1 MTNKQNS
8 TVKAKTHENAKIQE
22 ETLSTYAEVRVALE
36 NKSNTQMMQEKTIS
50 EARNYESDAVKA
62 RALKYAQSVQ
72 NLKDEIFNLRKQ
84 VQDISKEC
92 ESLRNLV
99 SQKDTELY
107 RIRQLNENLQ
117 KCCINSAD
125 EMKSKN
131 IFAKY
136 YN

>member
-1 MTNKQNS
+1 MNS
-8 TVKAKTHENAKIQE
+8 
-22 ETLSTYAEVRVALE
+22 
-36 NKSNTQMMQEKTIS
+36 QMMWEKTIS
-50 EARNYESDAVKA
+50 EVRNYESDAVKA

-72 NLKDEIFNLRKQ
+72 NFKDEIFNLRKQ

-117 KCCINSAD
+117 KSCINSAD

-131 IFAKY
+131 IFAKH